1 MKNDDLRLDTKV
13 ENRDYRLK
21 RASSLFVST
30 NNLAIEDYI
39 VRDGEQNEDSDIGN
53 QAPRRRHKSLPL
65 SFIATN
71 EEGKEM
77 PSMELTPS
85 ALVNLGA
92 NFAYAFDYEADIAN
106 NVITSD
112 FLEVNLDSP
121 TRPGAPIRQASKG
134 SLMDGIDDVGISGA
148 KINSSRVALY
158 FDQEKQDSAK
168 FSNNEVKKEAS
179 PTLSPRAKNSPIEN
193 FKVESKMRE

>member
-21 RASSLFVST
+21 RASSLFMSS
-30 NNLAIEDYI
+30 NSLEIEDSI
-39 VRDGEQNEDSDIGN
+39 AESAEQNEVSDMGN
-53 QAPRRRHKSLPL
+53 QAPKRRHKSLPL

-77 PSMELTPS
+77 PSIELTPS
-85 ALVNLGA
+85 ASVNLGA
-92 NFAYAFDYEADIAN
+92 NFDYEADIAN
-106 NVITSD
+106 NLITSD
-112 FLEVNLDSP
+112 FLKVNLNSP
-121 TRPGAPIRQASKG
+121 TRPGAPIRQASKS

-158 FDQEKQDSAK
+158 FDQEQEDSAN
-168 FSNNEVKKEAS
+168 FSNGEVKKEETS
-179 PTLSPRAKNSPIEN
+179 PSLSPRAKNSPIET